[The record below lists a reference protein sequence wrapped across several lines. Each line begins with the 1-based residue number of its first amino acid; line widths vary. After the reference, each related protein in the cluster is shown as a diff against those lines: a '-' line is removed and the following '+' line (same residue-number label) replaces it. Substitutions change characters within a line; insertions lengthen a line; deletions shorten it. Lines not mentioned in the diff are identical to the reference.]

1 MFLKGGS
8 SHFVKGENS
17 YLKADEVLVDK
28 EVLCLSEHETKDGDE
43 FRNPE

>member
-1 MFLKGGS
+1 MFLKEGS

-28 EVLCLSEHETKDGDE
+28 EVFCLSKHEAKAWDE